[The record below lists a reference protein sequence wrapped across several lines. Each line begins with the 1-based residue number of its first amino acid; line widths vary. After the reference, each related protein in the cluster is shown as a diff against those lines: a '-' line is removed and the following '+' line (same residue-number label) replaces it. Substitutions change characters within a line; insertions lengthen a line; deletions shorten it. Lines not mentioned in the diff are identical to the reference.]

1 MKKIRIKNFKSF
13 EDEDIYFEKLTV
25 LTGGNGVGKSTVIQ
39 SLLILLQSFNK
50 KDAGIIPN
58 RYYLNDYYC
67 ELGSSEKLLYKDA
80 NEDYIYFTFY
90 DKNDNYSLFK
100 FEKDKKDKNIFN
112 LIDLIKDKDHLLE
125 NKSLNFLKYFEFI
138 GADRFGPRTFH
149 HTDSNYF
156 RINVGKYGEYT
167 TLVLNMYKDEILD
180 IDLPKNLKKA
190 SLLTHVNY
198 WLERIFG
205 FVQVDT
211 DFIDE
216 ANIAILKIKNDYNG
230 DYHTPVNMPY
240 GISYVLPIIVSCL
253 VRLIDKEKLFD
264 NYKKEEDSESEVIVI
279 ENPEAHLHPSAQ
291 SMIGIFLSYIAE
303 KNIQIIVETHSDH
316 VLNGIRKAIKSKI
329 INHKEVV
336 VNFFELKR
344 SDEGV
349 IRSTS
354 PKENIKIY
362 DHEGTV
368 IHEIPDMVIS
378 MEINNNINHTIVNL
392 IEINEQGEL
401 EEWPQGFFDQFE
413 KDMMELL

>member
-1 MKKIRIKNFKSF
+1 MRKLKIKNFKSF
-13 EDEDIYFEKLTV
+13 ENEDIYFEKLTV

-100 FEKDKKDKNIFN
+100 FEKDKKDLNIFN
-112 LIDLIKDKDHLLE
+112 LIDFSRNKDHPFE
-125 NKSLNFLKYFEFI
+125 NKSLNFLRYFEFI

-180 IDLPKNLKKA
+180 IDLPKSSKKA

-198 WLERIFG
+198 WLEKIFG

-211 DFIDE
+211 EFIHE

-253 VRLIDKEKLFD
+253 VRLIDKRKLFD
-264 NYKKEEDSESEVIVI
+264 NYENEIESELIVI

-316 VLNGIRKAIKSKI
+316 VLNGIRKAIKSNI
-329 INHKEVV
+329 IDHKEVV
-336 VNFFELKR
+336 INFFELKR
-344 SDEGV
+344 SEEGV
-349 IRSTS
+349 IKSF
-354 PKENIKIY
+354 KVYNE
-362 DHEGTV
+362 EGIV
-368 IHEIPDMVIS
+368 IHEISDMFIS
-378 MEINNNINHTIVNL
+378 MEINNNVNHTIVNL
-392 IEINEQGEL
+392 IELNDQGDL
-401 EEWPQGFFDQFE
+401 EMWPEGFFDQFE